1 MAIQLEKLSYTYQ
14 AETPLAQQA
23 LKDVSFTIKD
33 QSFTAIV
40 GHTGSGK
47 STLLQHLN
55 GLLKPTSG
63 RLTVNGRDR

>member
-47 STLLQHLN
+47 STLLQHLM
-55 GLLKPTSG
+55 
-63 RLTVNGRDR
+63 DF